1 MHDLRKAILGEP
13 IVRKVLSAGKEVFLV
28 GGFLRDLLRGVKS
41 RDIDFVVKCNPKD
54 FLSKTLRDIDC
65 TLVEF
70 RDFAMVRSVLQ
81 DYTLDFTE
89 VKGEL
94 EEDLLKRDFTV
105 NAIAWSAERG
115 IIDPLGGR
123 NDVERGIIKA
133 VSEKNLIDDPLRL
146 LRAYRLASEI
156 GWDIDRETRKMIR
169 KLKGFIRES
178 SSERITLEIFKL
190 LNSTGH
196 VKALKQAFIDGLL
209 NEILYVDKDKL
220 QDNIKVISSLGRFLK
235 KVPEELSRREEIF
248 SQGLTYGGLL
258 RAEQLFY
265 GSDHKKRL
273 ILSRAVSKRL
283 EIISM
288 LLTRYEKKRVV
299 GASLVFDLFTTAGDA
314 AMDFALLRQSIR
326 LVKEAERFLRTP
338 PLLSAE
344 KVMDMTGL
352 TPGPELGRVLREIKK
367 MQFLNRITNG
377 INAAERFSLKSH
389 RLR

>member
-54 FLSKTLRDIDC
+54 FLSKTLRDIDG

-133 VSEKNLIDDPLRL
+133 VSEENLIDDPLRL

-156 GWDIDRETRKMIR
+156 GWDIDGETRKMIR
-169 KLKGFIRES
+169 KLKSFIRES

-209 NEILYVDKDKL
+209 NEILHIDKDKL
-220 QDNIKVISSLGRFLK
+220 QDNIKVISSLGQFLK
-235 KVPEELSRREEIF
+235 KVPEELSRSEEIF

-265 GSDHKKRL
+265 GSDDKKRL
-273 ILSRAVSKRL
+273 SLSRAVSKRL

-288 LLTRYEKKRVV
+288 LLKRYEKKRVV
-299 GASLVFDLFTTAGDA
+299 GASDCSFRHHGVCPGGGKGAAGGRTGTQGRESAGTATDA
-314 AMDFALLRQSIR
+314 WPSPCTLA
-326 LVKEAERFLRTP
+326 
-338 PLLSAE
+338 
-344 KVMDMTGL
+344 
-352 TPGPELGRVLREIKK
+352 GRRPT
-367 MQFLNRITNG
+367 NR
-377 INAAERFSLKSH
+377 H
-389 RLR
+389 Y